1 MEIATTE
8 GNEIVAHLIN
18 LQAEAFHLRNTY
30 FKFEDNVIA
39 IVQSFAWWK
48 WQGEQPHSDSY

>member
-1 MEIATTE
+1 METATTE

-18 LQAEAFHLRNTY
+18 LQAEAFHLRSTY

-39 IVQSFAWWK
+39 IVQSFDWWK